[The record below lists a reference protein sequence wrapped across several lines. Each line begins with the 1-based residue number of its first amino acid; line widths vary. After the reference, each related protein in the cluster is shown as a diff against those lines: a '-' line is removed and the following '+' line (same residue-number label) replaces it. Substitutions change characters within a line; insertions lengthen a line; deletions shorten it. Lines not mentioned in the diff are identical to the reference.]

1 MGQYV
6 LKEWVVGGGELD
18 GYFAI
23 GFLGRLL
30 PPLYLYG
37 EVEVVMILHL
47 LTAESYSLPLVVAF
61 SSNYMVS
68 LR

>member
-18 GYFAI
+18 GLFGI

-37 EVEVVMILHL
+37 EVEVVTI
-47 LTAESYSLPLVVAF
+47 
-61 SSNYMVS
+61 
-68 LR
+68 